1 MTDQK
6 TIAAALAA
14 PFKPEELKSRP
25 GRGGNT
31 FTYVDARSVAQ
42 RLDDVLG
49 IDGWQFEVQ
58 VADLAKHVVKGT
70 LTAVVGGKSVQR
82 EDFGYPNGAE
92 AMEPLKEGATDALR
106 RCAAQFGVGR
116 SLYTNPTQTALSV
129 APARLPAR
137 PSVPVADELVL
148 PRSIPSAP
156 IGDEQA
162 QVALAA
168 AMMFGQGLCPD
179 HDQAWELKPAGVSK
193 ATGKPYNAFWSCA
206 GRTDGQFCKKKP
218 AIAWINLQTRDEG
231 QAMLDAKSKGLHD
244 GNKELE
250 ETLESLPF

>member
-58 VADLAKHVVKGT
+58 VADLARHVVKGT
-70 LTAVVGGKSVQR
+70 LTVVIGGKSVQR

-106 RCAAQFGVGR
+106 RCAARFGVG
-116 SLYTNPTQTALSV
+116 SLYTNPTQTPLSV

-137 PSVPVADELVL
+137 SSVPVADELAE
-148 PRSIPSAP
+148 PRVRVSAP
-156 IGDEQA
+156 IADEQA
-162 QVALAA
+162 QIALAA
-168 AMMFGQGLCPD
+168 AMLFGKGLCPE

-193 ATGKPYNAFWSCA
+193 ATGKPYSAFWSCS
-206 GRTDGQFCKKKP
+206 GRTDGKFCKQKP
-218 AIAWINLQTRDEG
+218 SIDWINA
-231 QAMLDAKSKGLHD
+231 QATAAPAPAPV
-244 GNKELE
+244 E
-250 ETLESLPF
+250 ETLADLPF